1 MMQSEWTSLW
11 EKDIHPA
18 LLCLYARRYTIVY
31 SRSRMWDT
39 LRELSWDTAK
49 ITMKWL
55 QALNSKWVNKVPC
68 RKHICLY
75 MSKKIRFSR
84 NRGFISSKSMRY
96 ECKGNLKRYV
106 SQILNELLWNR
117 FILAEVDN
125 SCDQFLKRRWATLLG
140 NLATDFEKCFFSECG
155 FSLVE
160 NTRYQ
165 LLDSNITWI
174 CCDIALVLE
183 HFYPDGFY
191 QHMSEKLLHH
201 FRSWCY

>member
-84 NRGFISSKSMRY
+84 NRGFISSKSMR
-96 ECKGNLKRYV
+96 
-106 SQILNELLWNR
+106 SELTPSTVIGHSMLTDLAYLISGGGLQCFFNR
-117 FILAEVDN
+117 FFLGRAIIFLHMTLASGSNWRGRNHRPVWWL
-125 SCDQFLKRRWATLLG
+125 SCYNHIQHRIIQTVSREETHA
-140 NLATDFEKCFFSECG
+140 
-155 FSLVE
+155 
-160 NTRYQ
+160 Q
-165 LLDSNITWI
+165 LLMQYLTW
-174 CCDIALVLE
+174 
-183 HFYPDGFY
+183 F
-191 QHMSEKLLHH
+191 LL
-201 FRSWCY
+201 RLIPS